1 MNANRGR
8 GMQTADVDL
17 VQDSAEDDRT
27 LLAVLDVVE
36 RNASI
41 TQRTVASE
49 LNIALGLANSYLKR
63 CVRKG
68 LIKVST
74 VPARR
79 YAYYLTPHGFAEKS
93 RLTARYLSDSFSFFR
108 QARSQCGEVFATAA
122 ARGQKRLILI
132 GEGELAEIAGLVVR
146 DHPVEI
152 AAVIVAVTDDDELR
166 QRMETLK
173 PLDGAVVTA
182 LAGAQECHDAALAV
196 FGAGRVHAPTLL
208 RLRLRDTVVEG
219 SAP

>member
-1 MNANRGR
+1 
-8 GMQTADVDL
+8 MQTANVDL
-17 VQDSAEDDRT
+17 AQETAEDDRT
-27 LLAVLDVVE
+27 LLAVLDAVE
-36 RNASI
+36 RNSAI
-41 TQRTVASE
+41 TQRTVASD

-108 QARSQCGEVFATAA
+108 QARNQCSEVFATAA

-146 DHPVEI
+146 DHAIEIVAVI
-152 AAVIVAVTDDDELR
+152 AAVTDGDDLR
-166 QRMETLK
+166 RQVQTLK
-173 PLDGAVVTA
+173 PLDGAVITA
-182 LAGAQECHDAALAV
+182 LAGAQECHDAAFAV
-196 FGAGRVHAPTLL
+196 FGAGRVHAPALL
-208 RLRLRDTVVEG
+208 RLRLQDASAEG

>member
-1 MNANRGR
+1 
-8 GMQTADVDL
+8 MQTANVDL
-17 VQDSAEDDRT
+17 AQETAEDDRT
-27 LLAVLDVVE
+27 LLAVLDAVE
-36 RNASI
+36 RNSAI
-41 TQRTVASE
+41 TQRTVASD

-108 QARSQCGEVFATAA
+108 QARSQCSEVFATAA

-146 DHPVEI
+146 DHAIE
-152 AAVIVAVTDDDELR
+152 IVAVIAAMTDADDLR
-166 QRMETLK
+166 RRVKTLK
-173 PLDGAVVTA
+173 PLDGAVITA
-182 LAGAQECHDAALAV
+182 LDGAQECHDAAFAV
-196 FGAGRVHAPTLL
+196 FGAGRVHAPALL
-208 RLRLRDTVVEG
+208 RLRLQDASAEG

>member
-1 MNANRGR
+1 
-8 GMQTADVDL
+8 MQTANVDL
-17 VQDSAEDDRT
+17 AQETAEDDRT
-27 LLAVLDVVE
+27 LLAVLDAVE
-36 RNASI
+36 RNSAI
-41 TQRTVASE
+41 TQRTVASD

-108 QARSQCGEVFATAA
+108 QARSQCSEVFATAA

-146 DHPVEI
+146 DHAIEIVAVI
-152 AAVIVAVTDDDELR
+152 AAVTDADDLR
-166 QRMETLK
+166 RQVKTLK
-173 PLDGAVVTA
+173 PLDGAVITA

-196 FGAGRVHAPTLL
+196 FGAGRVHAPALL
-208 RLRLRDTVVEG
+208 RLRLQDASAEG

>member
-1 MNANRGR
+1 
-8 GMQTADVDL
+8 MQTANVDL
-17 VQDSAEDDRT
+17 AQETAEDDRT
-27 LLAVLDVVE
+27 LLAVLDAVE
-36 RNASI
+36 RNSAI
-41 TQRTVASE
+41 TQRTVASD

-108 QARSQCGEVFATAA
+108 QARSQCSEVFAAA
-122 ARGQKRLILI
+122 VARGQKRLILI

-146 DHPVEI
+146 DHAIE
-152 AAVIVAVTDDDELR
+152 IVAVIAAMTDADDLR
-166 QRMETLK
+166 RRVKTLK
-173 PLDGAVVTA
+173 PLDGAVITA
-182 LAGAQECHDAALAV
+182 LDGAQECHDAAFAV
-196 FGAGRVHAPTLL
+196 FGAGRVHAPALL
-208 RLRLRDTVVEG
+208 RLRLQDASAEG

>member
-1 MNANRGR
+1 MQVANV
-8 GMQTADVDL
+8 DVAQDS
-17 VQDSAEDDRT
+17 VQDERT
-27 LLAVLDVVE
+27 LLAVLDAIE
-36 RNASI
+36 RNSAI

-108 QARSQCGEVFATAA
+108 QARSQCSEVFATAA
-122 ARGQKRLILI
+122 ARGQKRLVLI
-132 GEGELAEIAGLVVR
+132 GEGELAEIAGLVVC
-146 DHPVEI
+146 DHAAEI
-152 AAVIVAVTDDDELR
+152 AAVIAVVTDADDLR
-166 QRMETLK
+166 RRVKALK
-173 PLDGAVVTA
+173 PLDGAVITA
-182 LAGAQECHDAALAV
+182 LAGAQECHDAAQVV
-196 FGAGRVHAPTLL
+196 FGAGRVHAPALL
-208 RLRLRDTVVEG
+208 RLRLEPSVEG

>member
-1 MNANRGR
+1 
-8 GMQTADVDL
+8 MQTADVDL

-152 AAVIVAVTDDDELR
+152 AAVIAAVTDDDELR

>member
-1 MNANRGR
+1 MQAAN
-8 GMQTADVDL
+8 VDL
-17 VQDSAEDDRT
+17 AQETAEDDRT
-27 LLAVLDVVE
+27 LLAVLDAVE
-36 RNASI
+36 RNSAI

-108 QARSQCGEVFATAA
+108 QARSQCSEAFATAA
-122 ARGQKRLILI
+122 VRGQKRLVLI
-132 GEGELAEIAGLVVR
+132 GEGELADIAGLVV
-146 DHPVEI
+146 HEHAI
-152 AAVIVAVTDDDELR
+152 EIVAVIAIVADEASLR
-166 QRMETLK
+166 RRIETLK
-173 PLDGAVVTA
+173 PMDGAIVTA

-196 FGAGRVHAPTLL
+196 FGADCVHAPALL
-208 RLRLRDTVVEG
+208 RLRMPEISAEG
-219 SAP
+219 SRP